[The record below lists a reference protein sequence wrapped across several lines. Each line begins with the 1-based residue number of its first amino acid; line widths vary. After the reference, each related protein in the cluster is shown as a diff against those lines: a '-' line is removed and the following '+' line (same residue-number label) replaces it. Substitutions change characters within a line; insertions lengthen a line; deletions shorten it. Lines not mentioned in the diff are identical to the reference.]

1 MVHLP
6 TLTINMGFGF
16 KVFYVQCQDFK
27 FTQVCNDHVVFA
39 YLTFPG
45 LTRSFTGLPV
55 HQKVLESVAHKREAI
70 EVVQIILYSPISSS
84 WFDILGKALDVQAS
98 SRCLLPSYFGLDF
111 FQQCLN
117 SPVKPDWPTKP
128 FCSHGVKFDNLMMM
142 WWKIRRWTKTKSS
155 WLWSSFDHYLP
166 TWLHCWCLFFVVLQS
181 HPLTSWNIW
190 KFLHWI
196 SGSRHQCSGL
206 KRLRKKITMGTD
218 STVLWM
224 WSMNMA
230 FFGWRNLLVNMAL
243 FGFLTNQSK
252 RHTLKVCVSHS
263 FSKCGI
269 LTPWSAALSE

>member
-27 FTQVCNDHVVFA
+27 YTQVCNDHVVFA

-111 FQQCLN
+111 FFQQCLN

-142 WWKIRRWTKTKSS
+142 
-155 WLWSSFDHYLP
+155 
-166 TWLHCWCLFFVVLQS
+166 C
-181 HPLTSWNIW
+181 
-190 KFLHWI
+190 
-196 SGSRHQCSGL
+196 
-206 KRLRKKITMGTD
+206 
-218 STVLWM
+218 
-224 WSMNMA
+224 
-230 FFGWRNLLVNMAL
+230 
-243 FGFLTNQSK
+243 
-252 RHTLKVCVSHS
+252 
-263 FSKCGI
+263 
-269 LTPWSAALSE
+269 

>member
-27 FTQVCNDHVVFA
+27 YTQVCNDHVVFA

-111 FQQCLN
+111 FFSAVPEFSCEARLA
-117 SPVKPDWPTKP
+117 
-128 FCSHGVKFDNLMMM
+128 H
-142 WWKIRRWTKTKSS
+142 KT
-155 WLWSSFDHYLP
+155 F
-166 TWLHCWCLFFVVLQS
+166 LQ
-181 HPLTSWNIW
+181 
-190 KFLHWI
+190 
-196 SGSRHQCSGL
+196 
-206 KRLRKKITMGTD
+206 
-218 STVLWM
+218 
-224 WSMNMA
+224 
-230 FFGWRNLLVNMAL
+230 
-243 FGFLTNQSK
+243 
-252 RHTLKVCVSHS
+252 
-263 FSKCGI
+263 
-269 LTPWSAALSE
+269 PWSEV